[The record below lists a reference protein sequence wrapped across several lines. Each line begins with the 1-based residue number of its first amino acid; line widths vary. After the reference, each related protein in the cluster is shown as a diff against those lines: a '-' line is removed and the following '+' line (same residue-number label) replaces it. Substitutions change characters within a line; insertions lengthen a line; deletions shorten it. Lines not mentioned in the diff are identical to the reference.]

1 MLPVLSLLAFT
12 GCTSIESTG
21 EHQKLTNNRV
31 ATYIGQSQE
40 QAQPAASDPDP
51 GYEWFC

>member
-1 MLPVLSLLAFT
+1 MKNPLLLNKKYLQATLMLPVLGLLAFA

-31 ATYIGQSQE
+31 ATYMEQS
-40 QAQPAASDPDP
+40 
-51 GYEWFC
+51 